1 MNEVMDDQLPDGLA
15 SYALQAAEYG
25 VVVIDGE
32 DPERRIS
39 WVNPAFE
46 KLSGFERI
54 ELVGN
59 TLRILQGGD
68 LEQAAIGEL
77 RTAMEGERG
86 CSVLLRSHRPDGAV
100 YWNALRVTPWRDDLG
115 KRWWIGYARDMSAQ
129 REMEIMLGRR
139 SDELDIARHRGSEI
153 ETVDRLTGLQNEHSF
168 ELALELSWF
177 SCARDRRPLS
187 LFLFA
192 PDFFDMYVETFGRVA
207 GDSCL
212 RMLARSVGAA
222 FRRASDVAAR
232 LGEAEF
238 AALGTNME
246 QDLIESHAR
255 RVCERV
261 RALAIRNPH
270 APMTRVLTLSA
281 VVLTGQ
287 PGQAPDWRALLAQ
300 ARRTMAASQLAGTQQ
315 LVVQDYGSEVG

>member
-1 MNEVMDDQLPDGLA
+1 MSSIASGRLPEDLA
-15 SYALQAAEYG
+15 AYALQAAEDG
-25 VVVIDGE
+25 IVVLDG
-32 DPERRIS
+32 DDADYRIA
-39 WVNPAFE
+39 WVNTAFE
-46 KLSGFERI
+46 KLSGLESI

-68 LEQAAIGEL
+68 LEQAATGEL
-77 RTAMEGERG
+77 REAMDAQRA
-86 CSVLLRSHRPDGAV
+86 CSVLLRSHRPDGTL
-100 YWNALRVTPWRDDLG
+100 YWNALRVTPWRDDSG

-139 SDELDIARHRGSEI
+139 TDEADAAQRRVADID
-153 ETVDRLTGLQNEHSF
+153 TVDRLTGLQNEHSF

-177 SCARDRRPLS
+177 SCARDRRPLA
-187 LFLFA
+187 LFLFS
-192 PDFFDMYVETFGRVA
+192 PDYFDMYIETFGRIA

-222 FRRASDVAAR
+222 FRRVSDVAAR

-246 QDLIESHAR
+246 QQLIESHAR

-287 PGQAPDWRALLAQ
+287 PGQAPEWRALLAE
-300 ARRTMAASQLAGTQQ
+300 ARRKMAAAQLRGTQQ
-315 LVVQDYGSEVG
+315 LVVQDYGTESA